1 MLWRLAQVKHS
12 LYLSDS
18 YVIGETTSHD
28 TDSDGDHAQGG
39 HLLQLRIGWG
49 WGESRE
55 NVWEEPGRIHFLEE
69 ICRRQPL
76 LFHTHLWKQT
86 LPAAKVFKWQIQD
99 LLHHNM
105 ICSKCFSTAWSFL
118 PVCFVRKEKKI
129 SISPFVV
136 RLIGQEWGR
145 AIYFLPS
152 VSRVHTTG
160 NANAITFFF
169 VDTIALWNTKCFEQS
184 PGKLGVASFRKE
196 SLLSLFPCKRNMI
209 YKTKIAKHKLK

>member
-12 LYLSDS
+12 LCLSDS
-18 YVIGETTSHD
+18 YLIGETTSHD
-28 TDSDGDHAQGG
+28 TDSDGDVHREDTYSSSGLGG
-39 HLLQLRIGWG
+39 VGG
-49 WGESRE
+49 
-55 NVWEEPGRIHFLEE
+55 NLERMSE
-69 ICRRQPL
+69 KI
-76 LFHTHLWKQT
+76 LFHTHLWKQP

-118 PVCFVRKEKKI
+118 PVCFVRKEKKK

-136 RLIGQEWGR
+136 RLIGHEWGR

-169 VDTIALWNTKCFEQS
+169 VDTIVLWNTKCFKQS
-184 PGKLGVASFRKE
+184 PRKLGVASFRKE
-196 SLLSLFPCKRNMI
+196 SLFFSLANVIWYIR
-209 YKTKIAKHKLK
+209 LK